1 MGEPIAAVG
10 ADIFRRSLG
19 LVLIFCYVL
28 VFTLPPALRP
38 AFLIIFSI
46 FSISAVVFSSFS
58 ARSVFVIFRIDIF
71 FVLRSAPVFSRMF
84 FCRPLKLLYSF
95 SSSHCMSRSFP
106 WVGYLSCHGVG
117 PRLRRGPTAC
127 GSARC
132 FSGSLPAEAALPVW
146 QLAACFIL
154 V

>member
-10 ADIFRRSLG
+10 ADFFRRSLG
-19 LVLIFCYVL
+19 LVLIFWYFL
-28 VFTLPPALRP
+28 VSTLPPALRP
-38 AFLIIFSI
+38 AFLVFFSI
-46 FSISAVVFSSFS
+46 FAVVFSFFS